1 MTAGSSLSRLPALV
15 TGSIT
20 GKSFPFSVGKCFG
33 YFLKKGAWRVALLA
47 IPFSAFSQKEIQPGW
62 HLLDARQDGYHGI
75 SLPQAQKL
83 LQGRIAKPV
92 IVAVMDGGID
102 TTHQSLRPVL
112 WINPKEIAGNGKDD
126 DGNGY
131 IDDIHGWN
139 FLGNTAGQN
148 VDKESQEA
156 VRIYHKYK
164 AQFLGK
170 PFDSTHADAATSAN
184 YTLWKRSNSL
194 LEVKPEERQALSII
208 QLYIKANRYYDSLI
222 QDEWGRKEY
231 TAEELEAFT
240 PTTNLAKKAKIGY
253 IRFTE
258 LLEMD
263 PDKNNRQIFNDL
275 NEYIEQ
281 QKELQNGKE
290 SPPFNNRDSITHD
303 NEDELTTKYYGNA
316 DVMGATSLHGSHV
329 SGIIAGL
336 PDAAFTGGV
345 CPQAR
350 IMMIRC
356 IPNGDEHD
364 KDVALGIRYAVDNG
378 ASIIN
383 MSFGKGLSPHKQW
396 VDDALKY
403 AASHDVLVVHASGN
417 DGQNTDTDPDF
428 PSSILNDKTQAIT
441 MIGVGASGDSSL
453 NGGIVASFTNY
464 GPKTVDVLAPGV
476 KIYSCLPGNQYGNEQ
491 GTSMASPV
499 VAGIAALLRSYFPK
513 LTALQ
518 VKSIIEQSA
527 DRSMAAKRF
536 RKPSG
541 EKKETIT
548 LKEICK
554 TGGIANAYKAV
565 QLALEMEK

>member
-1 MTAGSSLSRLPALV
+1 MTAGRYSNQLPASV
-15 TGSIT
+15 TEGFLSIDST
-20 GKSFPFSVGKCFG
+20 YFFKKKVWAILLFILPCFS
-33 YFLKKGAWRVALLA
+33 
-47 IPFSAFSQKEIQPGW
+47 FSQKESLPGW

-75 SLPQAQKL
+75 SLPQAKQL
-83 LQGRIAKPV
+83 LQGRTAKPV

-102 TTHQSLRPVL
+102 TAHKSLRPVL
-112 WINPKEIAGNGKDD
+112 WTNTKEIAGNGKDD

-139 FLGNTAGQN
+139 FLGNAAGQN

-170 PFDSTHADAATSAN
+170 TFDSAHADAATVAAYN
-184 YTLWKRSNSL
+184 LWKRSNSL
-194 LEVKPEERQALSII
+194 LEVKPEERQALAVI

-231 TAEELEAFT
+231 TTDELDAYVPKAPLT
-240 PTTNLAKKAKIGY
+240 KKAKIGY

-263 PDKNNRQIFNDL
+263 ADKTNRQIFSDL
-275 NEYIEQ
+275 DEYIQQ

-290 SPPFNNRDSITHD
+290 AQPFNYRDSITHD
-303 NEDELTTKYYGNA
+303 NEDDLTNTHYGNA
-316 DVMGATSLHGSHV
+316 DVMGATSLHGTHV

-336 PDAAFTGGV
+336 PDSTFTGGV

-417 DGQNTDTDPDF
+417 DGQNTDTDPDY
-428 PSSILNDKTQAIT
+428 PSSILNDNTEAAT

-453 NGGIVASFTNY
+453 SGGIVATFTNY
-464 GPKTVDVLAPGV
+464 GPQTVDLLAPGV
-476 KIYSCLPGNQYGNEQ
+476 KIYSCLPDNQYGNEQ

-513 LTALQ
+513 LTA
-518 VKSIIEQSA
+518 V
-527 DRSMAAKRF
+527 
-536 RKPSG
+536 
-541 EKKETIT
+541 
-548 LKEICK
+548 
-554 TGGIANAYKAV
+554 TG
-565 QLALEMEK
+565 

>member
-1 MTAGSSLSRLPALV
+1 MTAGSSSNQLPASVSEGFLLMNRIHFFKKRIWIV
-15 TGSIT
+15 LLFIL
-20 GKSFPFSVGKCFG
+20 PIFS
-33 YFLKKGAWRVALLA
+33 
-47 IPFSAFSQKEIQPGW
+47 FSQKEIVPGW
-62 HLLDARQDGYHGI
+62 HLLDAKKDGYHGI
-75 SLPQAQKL
+75 SLPEAKQL
-83 LQGRIAKPV
+83 LQGRTAKPV

-102 TTHQSLRPVL
+102 TAHQSLRPVL
-112 WINPKEIAGNGKDD
+112 WTNTKEIAGNGKDD

-139 FLGNTAGQN
+139 FLGNAAGQN

-170 PFDSTHADAATSAN
+170 TFDSAQADAQTIATYN
-184 YTLWKRSNSL
+184 LWKRSNSL
-194 LEVKPEERQALSII
+194 LEVKPEERQALAMI
-208 QLYIKANRYYDSLI
+208 QLYIKANRYYDSLL
-222 QDEWGRKEY
+222 QEEWGRKEY
-231 TAEELEAFT
+231 TTDELDAFV
-240 PTTNLAKKAKIGY
+240 PTTALTKKAKIGY

-263 PDKNNRQIFNDL
+263 ADKTNRQIFNDL
-275 NEYIEQ
+275 DEYIQQ

-290 SPPFNNRDSITHD
+290 AQPFNYRDSVTHD
-303 NEDELTTKYYGNA
+303 NEDDLANTHYGNA
-316 DVMGATSLHGSHV
+316 DVMGATSLHGTHV

-336 PDAAFTGGV
+336 PDSAFTGGV

-350 IMMIRC
+350 IMMVRC

-417 DGQNTDTDPDF
+417 DGQNTDTDPDY
-428 PSSILNDKTQAIT
+428 PSSIFNDKTEATT
-441 MIGVGASGDSSL
+441 MVGVGASGDSSL
-453 NGGIVASFTNY
+453 SGGILASFTNY
-464 GPKTVDVLAPGV
+464 GPKTVDLLAPGV
-476 KIYSCLPGNQYGNEQ
+476 KIYSCMPGNQYGNEQ

-527 DRSMAAKRF
+527 DRSMATKRF
-536 RKPSG
+536 RKPAG
-541 EKKETIT
+541 EKKETVT

>member
-1 MTAGSSLSRLPALV
+1 MCNIFSFIKNRVGAILVAIIPLLS
-15 TGSIT
+15 
-20 GKSFPFSVGKCFG
+20 
-33 YFLKKGAWRVALLA
+33 
-47 IPFSAFSQKEIQPGW
+47 FSQKTIVPGW
-62 HLLDARQDGYHGI
+62 HLLDAAQDGYHGI
-75 SLPQAQKL
+75 SLPEARKL
-83 LQGRIAKPV
+83 LTGRQAHPV

-102 TTHQSLRPVL
+102 TAHKSLRPVL
-112 WINPKEIAGNGKDD
+112 WTNAKEIAGNGKDD

-139 FLGNTAGQN
+139 FLGNAAGQN

-164 AQFLGK
+164 AQFANK
-170 PFDSTHADAATSAN
+170 TFDSAQASPDTKVAYA
-184 YTLWKRSNSL
+184 LWKRSNEL
-194 LEVKPEERQALSII
+194 LEVKPEERQGLTVI

-231 TAEELEAFT
+231 TAEDLADFT
-240 PTTNLAKKAKIGY
+240 PKTNLTKKAKIGY

-263 PDKNNRQIFNDL
+263 PDKTNRQIFNDL
-275 NEYIEQ
+275 DEYIQE

-290 SPPFNNRDSITHD
+290 MQPFNNRDSITHD
-303 NEDELTTKYYGNA
+303 NEDLPTNTHYGNA
-316 DVMGATSLHGSHV
+316 DVMGGTSLHGTHV

-336 PDAAFTGGV
+336 PDSAFTGGV

-350 IMMIRC
+350 IMMVRC

-364 KDVALGIRYAVDNG
+364 KDIALGIRYAVDNG

-417 DGQNTDTDPDF
+417 DGENTDTNPDF
-428 PSSILNDKTQAIT
+428 PSSQLNDKTEAVT

-464 GPKTVDVLAPGV
+464 GPKTVDLLAPGV

-518 VKSIIEQSA
+518 VKKIIEQSA

-541 EKKETIT
+541 EKKETLT

-565 QLALEMEK
+565 QMALEMEK